1 MQAWV
6 AAKQAEDAAIENL
19 RALRQH
25 QTETEQASKDNRL
38 QFRELLSQNGGI
50 LNNRKQPPNWPV

>member
-1 MQAWV
+1 M
-6 AAKQAEDAAIENL
+6 AARQAEDAAIENL

-50 LNNRKQPPNWPV
+50 WNNRKQPPNWPV